1 MRHDLRTEYGG
12 NISKYQISAN
22 VKYHEAVKSAL
33 SFSEPAP
40 VPAVGQEVSIMLKV
54 SGIVKEYETEN
65 GKKRVLDGLS
75 FEVGEAE
82 ILGITGKSGAGKTTL
97 MKILRGVED
106 FDDGYIEIDGERIGP
121 HAGIDGELK
130 LRHATAIHLQR
141 NFGLWGGPAIE
152 NVIRRLNYKIAGTE
166 ALPMKEHYTYQP
178 LYDEAMEILKMVK
191 LDHKALHS
199 ADQLSGGEKQRLVL
213 ARQIAAKPRV
223 LLLDEPVTMTGPDTK
238 QEILDVIKELK
249 EKLHI
254 PILVVSH
261 LPEIHMYLADRVI
274 FIDNGKVA
282 ADGKPEEILRLFL
295 KEIEPKVEPAQ
306 LTEKTPCI
314 RAEHI
319 SKRYSLIRVGEVLNI
334 KDLNFEI
341 DRGEIVTLIGSS
353 GAGKTTIMK
362 IIEGLIPPTEG
373 KVSFLYREKRD
384 GKLTGEEE
392 WIDVSNFTDRRI
404 YLRSAMSIMNQ
415 EFSMSVNSTV
425 RDQIRFRLSMKRR
438 EAVDRSIEIAE
449 ELGLP
454 RQILDIIYRLPDMTT
469 EEKDRVM
476 NEIGLPDEIFA
487 ELFPTIPYEDV
498 DQYAVPVFRALDL
511 PLEILDR
518 KPPEISGGEHVR
530 AFIALS
536 LATSPDYLLLDEPFG
551 DLDPVTLRSVTNA
564 LKRINKEFG
573 TTIVLVSHHM
583 DFVKEV
589 SHRALLIENGALV
602 MDGSPAETCEA
613 LVKKSKAVYL
623 DYDMEKLLDA

>member
-1 MRHDLRTEYGG
+1 M
-12 NISKYQISAN
+12 I
-22 VKYHEAVKSAL
+22 
-33 SFSEPAP
+33 
-40 VPAVGQEVSIMLKV
+40 KV

-75 FEVGEAE
+75 FNVEKAE

-106 FDDGYIEIDGERIGP
+106 FDEGSIEIDGEIVGP
-121 HAGIDGELK
+121 HAGIDGEK
-130 LRHATAIHLQR
+130 ILRHATAIHLQR

-152 NVIRRLNYKIAGTE
+152 NVIRRLNYKTAGTE
-166 ALPMKEHYTYQP
+166 SLPMKDHHTYQP
-178 LYDEAMEILKMVK
+178 LYDEALEILKMVK
-191 LDHKALHS
+191 LDAKALHS
-199 ADQLSGGEKQRLVL
+199 TDQLSGGEKQRLVL

-238 QEILDVIKELK
+238 QEILDVIRDLK
-249 EKLHI
+249 EKLDI

-274 FIDNGKVA
+274 FIDNGKTA
-282 ADGKPEEILRLFL
+282 AEGKPQDVLRLFL
-295 KEIEPKVEPAQ
+295 KELKPREDPAA
-306 LTEKTPCI
+306 LDEKSPCI
-314 RAEHI
+314 RAENV

-334 KDLNFEI
+334 KDLNFSI
-341 DRGEIVTLIGSS
+341 NAGEIVSLIGSS

-362 IIEGLIPPTEG
+362 IMEGMIPPSGG
-373 KVSFLYREKRD
+373 KVEYLYREKRN
-384 GKLTGEEE
+384 GVPTGETE
-392 WIDVSNFTDRRI
+392 WIDVANFTERRI
-404 YLRSAMSIMNQ
+404 YLRSTTSIMNQ

-438 EAVDRSIEIAE
+438 EAVDRAVEIAK

-454 RQILDIIYRLPDMTT
+454 RQVLDIIYRIPDMTT

-476 NEIGLPDEIFA
+476 NEIGIPDELFS
-487 ELFPTIPYEDV
+487 ELFPSIPSEDT
-498 DQYAVPVFRALDL
+498 DKYALPIFRALDL
-511 PLEILDR
+511 PPEILDR
-518 KPPEISGGEHVR
+518 KPSEISGGEHVR

-551 DLDPVTLRSVTNA
+551 DLDPVTLRDVTNA
-564 LKRINKEFG
+564 LKRINKEFK

-583 DFVKEV
+583 DFVKEAA
-589 SHRALLIENGALV
+589 HRALLIEKGALA
-602 MDGSPAETCEA
+602 MDGSPEDVCGA
-613 LVKKSKAVYL
+613 LIRQSRAVYL
-623 DYDMEKLLDA
+623 ENDMESIMDQ